1 MTGVLIPR
9 PDESL
14 AEAGERIRAACP
26 VQGATATD
34 EECHIRRDLVAAT
47 LAARGVTTRAH
58 VWHTAQLIDGRVVGV
73 SAGSVEEAEIDL
85 TIWWELRC
93 HWVIADPESR
103 VFHAYFPRGKR
114 SAAHADR
121 RFALARPRQP
131 HDEFAPSSSLLDG
144 IWTAGAAPTGPGLD

>member
-1 MTGVLIPR
+1 MTGVSIPR
-9 PDESL
+9 TEESL

-34 EECHIRRDLVAAT
+34 EECHNRRDLVAAT

-93 HWVIADPESR
+93 HWVIADPESPHLSHVLPAR
-103 VFHAYFPRGKR
+103 ETIRRPRGPPV
-114 SAAHADR
+114 
-121 RFALARPRQP
+121 RPRS
-131 HDEFAPSSSLLDG
+131 PSS
-144 IWTAGAAPTGPGLD
+144 TP